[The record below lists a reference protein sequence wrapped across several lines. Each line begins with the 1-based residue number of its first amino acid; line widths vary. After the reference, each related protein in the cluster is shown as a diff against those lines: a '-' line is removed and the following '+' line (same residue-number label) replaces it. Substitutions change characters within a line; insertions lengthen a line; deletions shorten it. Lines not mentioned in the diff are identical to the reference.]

1 MERQIRRLAIGF
13 LLLFAAL
20 AVNLNYIQVIAADD
34 LYNNDANLK
43 RQLIDEYD
51 VHRGAI
57 LAADGQTQL
66 ALSVPTGGQLRFL
79 RRYPGGDL
87 YGHITGFYSIVT
99 GRTELEEEYNDYLA
113 GRAEELFP
121 QRLID
126 EILGRDKHGASIVT
140 TIDPELQELAQQTLA
155 QQATSGGAVAAINP
169 QTGEV
174 LTLVS
179 IPSYD
184 PGPLASHRPDVA
196 RRAYQQLNPTSLD
209 TPLLSNAND
218 RLFPPGSTFKVVTA
232 AAVLEN
238 GGSPSSSVP
247 NPPQLT
253 LPDSPGNPL
262 ENFGGVP
269 CPGGSQIDLATSLQ
283 ISCNVAFGNFGIS
296 LGGEALAEQAERF
309 GFGGDI
315 GLDIPFAEGQ
325 IFSEG
330 GVEDAGVLASAQ
342 SFEAKTAIGQQDVRT
357 NPLHMALVAGAIGN
371 GGVMMEPNLVTEIRD
386 PEGRDFLT
394 FGPEVYNRVMSEQN
408 AAALTA
414 MMVSVVQ
421 SGGTGTAAQI
431 PGVTVAGKT
440 GTAQTVTGAS
450 PHAWFIAFAPAQ
462 NPQIAVAV
470 LILNGGSLGDE
481 ATGGATAAPVAQA
494 VMEAALNR

>member
-20 AVNLNYIQVIAADD
+20 AVNINYIQVIAADD

-79 RRYPGGDL
+79 RRYPGGEL
-87 YGHITGFYSIVT
+87 YGHVTGFYSIVS
-99 GRTELEEEYNDYLA
+99 GRSELEEEYNDYLA

-121 QRLID
+121 QRLVD
-126 EILGRDKHGASIVT
+126 EILGRDKQGASIVT
-140 TIDPELQELAQQTLA
+140 TIDPELQELAEQTLG
-155 QQATSGGAVAAINP
+155 QQATAGGALAAINP
-169 QTGEV
+169 QTGDV
-174 LTLVS
+174 LALVS
-179 IPSYD
+179 IPSFD
-184 PGPLASHRPDVA
+184 PGPLASHQPDVA
-196 RRAYQQLNPTSLD
+196 RRAYQQLQPTSLD

-218 RLFPPGSTFKVVTA
+218 RLVPPGSTFKVVTA

-238 GGSPSSSVP
+238 GGSPDSSVP

-262 ENFGGVP
+262 ENFGGSQ
-269 CPGGSQIDLATSLQ
+269 CPAGSQIDLALSLQ
-283 ISCNVAFGNFGIS
+283 ISCNVAFGEFGIS
-296 LGGEALAEQAERF
+296 VGGEALAEQSERF

-315 GLDIPFAEGQ
+315 GFDIPFAEGQ

-330 GVEDAGVLASAQ
+330 GVEDAEVLASAP

-371 GGVMMEPNLVTEIRD
+371 GGVMMQPNLVTEIRD

-394 FGPEVYNRVMSEQN
+394 FGPEVYDRVMSAQN
-408 AAALTA
+408 AAALTQ
-414 MMVSVVQ
+414 MMTSVVE
-421 SGGTGTAAQI
+421 SGTGTAAQI

-470 LILNGGSLGDE
+470 LILNGGSLARE
-481 ATGGATAAPVAQA
+481 ATGGELAAPVAKA